1 MWLPHHVGYVTPE
14 EDIEVVNVTTA
25 AADAEQ
31 GMAGSSA
38 ITVVT
43 KSGTNDI
50 HGSAFEFHNDQHLNS
65 RAFFQA
71 AGTDKPLA
79 IYNNFGG
86 TVGGPIKKNKLFY
99 FLSYDGTRQKQSAP
113 GFYTVPTTAFEN
125 GDFSAVSTV
134 IYDPNT
140 GNPDG
145 TGRTPFAGNVI
156 PSNRI
161 DSIAQKI
168 QSYYPA
174 ANYAGPN
181 PYVNNYFAVRAARF

>member
-1 MWLPHHVGYVTPE
+1 MSGGQRHHRLPATPNRAWR
-14 EDIEVVNVTTA
+14 VRR
-25 AADAEQ
+25 
-31 GMAGSSA
+31 A

-43 KSGTNDI
+43 KSGTNEI

-99 FLSYDGTRQKQSAP
+99 FLSYDGTRQRQSAP
-113 GFYTVPTTAFEN
+113 GFYTVPTSAFKN

-140 GNPDG
+140 GNADG

-156 PSNRI
+156 PTNRI
-161 DSIAQKI
+161 RFHRAE
-168 QSYYPA
+168 
-174 ANYAGPN
+174 N
-181 PYVNNYFAVRAARF
+181 PELLPVSELCGAESVREQLLCRPAARF